1 MKNLETL
8 IQELCPDGVEFV
20 KLGDVIQSIN
30 TGLNPRRFFSL
41 NTPDANNFYV
51 TIREMK
57 NGRIVF
63 NNDTDKINDE
73 ALKLCNNRSNLERGD
88 VLFSGTGTIGQIVV
102 LEENPNNWNI
112 KEGLYALKPI
122 QERIVS
128 KYLAYVLRST
138 QIRKLFLKKALGGT
152 VKSVPMKVLSNIE
165 IPLPPIEVQ
174 TEIVHILDKLTSL
187 EAELEA
193 ELDCRKRQYE
203 YYRDKLLS
211 FDNVGDQEV
220 EWKKMSEVGTFI
232 RGNGL
237 QKKDFTESGVGC
249 IHYGQIY
256 TKLNTFTDKTLTYC
270 SENVAKKLTPVHPG
284 DLIIACTSE
293 NVEDVCKSV
302 AWLGKGDIV
311 TGGHACVFSH
321 HENPKYIAYL
331 LQTENFFQQKKK
343 YARGVKVIDI
353 KVADLQKITLPIPSL
368 DEQNRIVSIL
378 DRFES
383 LTTSLQSGLPAE
395 ISARRQQYE
404 HYRDKLLTF
413 KRKGAA

>member
-8 IQELCPDGVEFV
+8 IQKLCPDGVEFRTMEEV
-20 KLGDVIQSIN
+20 FEIRNGYTPSKN
-30 TGLNPRRFFSL
+30 NPDFWEGG
-41 NTPDANNFYV
+41 
-51 TIREMK
+51 TIPWFRMEDIRQ
-57 NGRIVF
+57 NGRILS
-63 NNDTDKINDE
+63 DAIQHITPAAIKG
-73 ALKLCNNRSNLERGD
+73 KG
-88 VLFSGTGTIGQIVV
+88 LFPANSIIIATTATIG
-102 LEENPNNWNI
+102 EH
-112 KEGLYALKPI
+112 ALVI
-122 QERIVS
+122 ADS
-128 KYLAYVLRST
+128 LANQQFTNLTV
-138 QIRKLFLKKALGGT
+138 RKSLSACLLPKFVFYYMFVIDEWCKKNVNAGNFA
-152 VKSVPMKVLSNIE
+152 SVDMKRFKKLDF
-165 IPLPPIEVQ
+165 PLPPIEVQ
-174 TEIVHILDKLTSL
+174 TEIIHILDKFTSL
-187 EAELEA
+187 EAELEMVLEA

-211 FDNVGDQEV
+211 FDNVEGQEV

-256 TKLNTFTDKTLTYC
+256 TKFNTFTDKTLTYC
-270 SENVAKKLTPVHPG
+270 SENVARKLTPVHPG

-293 NVEDVCKSV
+293 NVEDVCKTV
-302 AWLGKGDIV
+302 AWLGKEDIV

-368 DEQNRIVSIL
+368 EEQHRIVSIL

-395 ISARRQQYE
+395 IAARRQQYE

>member
-1 MKNLETL
+1 
-8 IQELCPDGVEFV
+8 
-20 KLGDVIQSIN
+20 
-30 TGLNPRRFFSL
+30 
-41 NTPDANNFYV
+41 
-51 TIREMK
+51 MK

-128 KYLAYVLRST
+128 KFLAYVLRST
-138 QIRKLFLKKALGGT
+138 QIRKMFLKKALGGT

-174 TEIVHILDKLTSL
+174 TEIVRILDKFTSL

-211 FDNVGDQEV
+211 FDNVGGQEV
-220 EWKKMSEVGTFI
+220 TISKIGDIGKICMCKRIMKNQTNSESGIPFYKIGTF
-232 RGNGL
+232 G
-237 QKKDFTESGVGC
+237 K
-249 IHYGQIY
+249 
-256 TKLNTFTDKTLTYC
+256 
-270 SENVAKKLTPVHPG
+270 VADAYISNDVYEEYKKLYSYP
-284 DLIIACTSE
+284 
-293 NVEDVCKSV
+293 K
-302 AWLGKGDIV
+302 KGDILMSASGTIGRTV
-311 TGGHACVFSH
+311 VFNGEPSYFQDSNIVWVDNDETKVFNSYLNYYYQIIEWKTQGGTIKRLYNNLLAGATI
-321 HENPKYIAYL
+321 KY
-331 LQTENFFQQKKK
+331 
-343 YARGVKVIDI
+343 
-353 KVADLQKITLPIPSL
+353 PSL
-368 DEQNRIVSIL
+368 EEQHRIVSIL

-395 ISARRQQYE
+395 IAARRQQYE

-413 KRKGAA
+413 KRKGAV